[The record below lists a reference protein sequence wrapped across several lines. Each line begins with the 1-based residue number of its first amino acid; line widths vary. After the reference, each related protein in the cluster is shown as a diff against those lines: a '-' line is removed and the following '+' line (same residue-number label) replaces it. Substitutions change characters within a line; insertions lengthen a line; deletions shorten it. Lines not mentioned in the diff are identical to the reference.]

1 MKRKFTLIIVLFF
14 VVPFFSKAQIIRRP
28 VAAPYIGLGA
38 YSKRH
43 QDIFSFTSNQAAL
56 AEVNNA
62 AVGVYGE
69 RRFLLS
75 DLNNYTAALAIP
87 TSSGNFGL
95 KTGYFGSADYNET
108 QIGLAYGR
116 KMGEKLD
123 IGAQFN
129 YNAIRIPGYGNSS
142 AISFEIGTVLHLTDQ
157 LHIGIHANNPVGGK
171 FGKDQEEK
179 LPSVYSFGIGYDASE
194 KFYFGAE
201 ILKEEDQPVNV
212 NVGLQYTIL
221 PQLLARVGM
230 ETATSSAWAGIGV
243 SWKVFRID
251 VTTTYH
257 PQLGVTP
264 GLLVLFNF
272 NQEKD

>member
-1 MKRKFTLIIVLFF
+1 MKRKFTLTIILLSVATFY
-14 VVPFFSKAQIIRRP
+14 SKGQIIRRP

-38 YSKRH
+38 YSIRH

-56 AEVNNA
+56 AQVNNA
-62 AVGVYGE
+62 AVGVFGE
-69 RRFLLS
+69 RRFLLN
-75 DLNNYTAALAIP
+75 DLNNYTAALAVP
-87 TSSGNFGL
+87 TNSGNFGL
-95 KTGYFGSADYNET
+95 KIGYFGSADYNET

-116 KMGEKLD
+116 KMGEKVD

-129 YNAIRIPGYGNSS
+129 YNAIRIPGYGSSS
-142 AISFEIGTVLHLTDQ
+142 AVSFEIGTVLHLTDQ

-179 LPSVYSFGIGYDASE
+179 LPSVYSFGLGYDASE
-194 KFYFGAE
+194 KFYFSAE

-212 NVGLQYTIL
+212 NVGLQYKLL

-230 ETATSSAWAGIGV
+230 ETATSSAWAGIGI

-251 VTTTYH
+251 VTTNYH

-264 GLLVLFNF
+264 GLLMLFNF
-272 NQEKD
+272 NQGKN